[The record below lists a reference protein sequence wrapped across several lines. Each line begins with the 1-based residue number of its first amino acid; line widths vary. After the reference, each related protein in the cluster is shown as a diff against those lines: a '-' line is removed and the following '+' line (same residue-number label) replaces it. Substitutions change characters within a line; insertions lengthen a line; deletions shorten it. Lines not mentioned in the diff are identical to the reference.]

1 MDPRNHSTA
10 AEADLIVGVNGTRER
25 TAPYGFESL
34 QVQCGGAIQ
43 PREALSEMAPHGGKM
58 SRAWQLYT
66 EFIGRAAGM
75 RAAPLSFSEFCGFH
89 SSNFASAPRAGDR
102 GCFFL
107 FDLQQ
112 KPGSLASTLEVRGL
126 LEQEPDIA
134 AKQELVVVC
143 VSDSIMNI
151 GYQAPSETPVLTEIQ
166 PVIGA

>member
-1 MDPRNHSTA
+1 
-10 AEADLIVGVNGTRER
+10 
-25 TAPYGFESL
+25 
-34 QVQCGGAIQ
+34 
-43 PREALSEMAPHGGKM
+43 MAPHAGKM
-58 SRAWQLYT
+58 SRAWSLYT
-66 EFIGRAAGM
+66 EFVGRAAGY
-75 RAAPLSFSEFCGFH
+75 RSAPLSFSEFCGYH
-89 SSNFASAPRAGDR
+89 NSNFASGPRAGDR

-143 VSDSIMNI
+143 VSDSILNI

>member
-1 MDPRNHSTA
+1 MSGLDV
-10 AEADLIVGVNGTRER
+10 EMGVEETMPAV
-25 TAPYGFESL
+25 TTCLPL
-34 QVQCGGAIQ
+34 KTQ
-43 PREALSEMAPHGGKM
+43 PR
-58 SRAWQLYT
+58 T
-66 EFIGRAAGM
+66 
-75 RAAPLSFSEFCGFH
+75 
-89 SSNFASAPRAGDR
+89 GDR

>member
-1 MDPRNHSTA
+1 VDPRRASA
-10 AEADLIVGVNGTRER
+10 VAGADLVNGRER
-25 TAPYGFESL
+25 TAPYGFSSL

-43 PREALSEMAPHGGKM
+43 PREALSEMEPHAGKM

-66 EFIGRAAGM
+66 EFVGRAQGY
-75 RAAPLSFSEFCGFH
+75 RAAPLSYSEFCGVYN
-89 SSNFASAPRAGDR
+89 SNFSSAPRAGDR

-126 LEQEPDIA
+126 LEHDPDIA
-134 AKQELVVVC
+134 AKQELVVVA
-143 VSDSIMNI
+143 VSDSILNI

-166 PVIGA
+166 PIIGG

>member
-1 MDPRNHSTA
+1 MTGPRLA
-10 AEADLIVGVNGTRER
+10 YV
-25 TAPYGFESL
+25 
-34 QVQCGGAIQ
+34 
-43 PREALSEMAPHGGKM
+43 ALVATVFGPFRPFNTKTF
-58 SRAWQLYT
+58 QN
-66 EFIGRAAGM
+66 FI
-75 RAAPLSFSEFCGFH
+75 SD
-89 SSNFASAPRAGDR
+89 AGDR